1 MAKWLIVPEAAEY
14 LRCGERIIRELMA
27 NAQIPHT
34 IFAGKALFSTDRLDE
49 WLLSME
55 RGPNGG
61 EQRASSETKEAPQGD
76 VVPVLPDYSHDRAAD
91 IIEELCSYDD
101 KFVAGLGGNL
111 KRDLDE
117 SQHASLSPK
126 VYAQLSRHREWAYS
140 TVRTL
145 LRRMVA
151 KGWLDY
157 RRVGTSFLYRPAV
170 PRENAMRRAVRE
182 FTNRVLDGAMASF
195 VAYYADDAGL
205 TSEDL
210 DRLEKII
217 RRHRKGGG
225 DQ

>member
-1 MAKWLIVPEAAEY
+1 MTKRKKTLPPLSQSEWTVMKVIWDEESMSAAE
-14 LRCGERIIRELMA
+14 
-27 NAQIPHT
+27 
-34 IFAGKALFSTDRLDE
+34 
-49 WLLSME
+49 
-55 RGPNGG
+55 
-61 EQRASSETKEAPQGD
+61 
-76 VVPVLPDYSHDRAAD
+76 
-91 IIEELCSYDD
+91 
-101 KFVAGLGGNL
+101 
-111 KRDLDE
+111 
-117 SQHASLSPK
+117 

-170 PRENAMRRAVRE
+170 ARENAMRRAVRE

-205 TSEDL
+205 TSDDL
-210 DRLEKII
+210 DRLEEII
-217 RRHRKGGG
+217 RQHRKGGG